1 MKLATIEQIIKIEPI
16 ANADSIELATVL
28 GWEVVVKKGNFNVGD
43 LCVYIPIDTLVDPY
57 KSWFSFLSKDSTFKP
72 LRIRT
77 AKIRG
82 VWSQGLILPLSPD
95 IEKVIE
101 IKEIGMDIG
110 NLIGV
115 SKYQK
120 DLFQIVKTKSD
131 SQSNIMIEFPTGI
144 INKTDED
151 NLKSKP
157 ELINEFAGKKLYL
170 TKKLD
175 GSSMTIIYLDKKFFV
190 CSRNYILEP
199 ESQMYMFAEKS
210 GILKIIE
217 SNINYNIAI
226 QGEFCGPKINSN
238 KLKLGTYK
246 FYVFNVKN
254 LDSNE
259 YLGLEDLVVFTK
271 NLGLDFVEVLDIF
284 EHNDSWDIKK
294 FQEYANQIKYGEEV
308 GEGIV
313 IRPVQPIWSKILN
326 KYLSCKVINQNY
338 KD

>member
-1 MKLATIEQIIKIEPI
+1 
-16 ANADSIELATVL
+16 
-28 GWEVVVKKGNFNVGD
+28 
-43 LCVYIPIDTLVDPY
+43 
-57 KSWFSFLSKDSTFKP
+57 
-72 LRIRT
+72 
-77 AKIRG
+77 
-82 VWSQGLILPLSPD
+82 
-95 IEKVIE
+95 
-101 IKEIGMDIG
+101 
-110 NLIGV
+110 
-115 SKYQK
+115 
-120 DLFQIVKTKSD
+120 
-131 SQSNIMIEFPTGI
+131 MIEFPTGI